1 MFAATDIS
9 NILLN
14 VDCYKH
20 THHAQYPPGT
30 EYISSYIE
38 SRGGAYPVTLF
49 FGLQAYLIET
59 LSKPI
64 TLENI
69 LDAEYICKE
78 QRVPFDRNLWLELL
92 EDHDGYLPVEIE
104 AVPEGTIVPTRNVLV
119 QLVNTDPK
127 YYWVTSFFETALI
140 RAVWYPTTVATLSWM
155 CKQVVRQAL
164 ERSSDTPELT
174 RLCVHDYGQRGVS
187 SQESAALGGMAH
199 LVNFDQSDT
208 VTGVLAAKRWYN
220 AAGAPGGSG
229 PFHEHAG
236 VCAWGRDREVEAMRR
251 LFEAFGDHTH
261 VGLLTDT
268 FDHDNNVLNILGG
281 ELKEQIQSFPGL
293 VLIRGDSGDPVQVV
307 SDTVEMLMD
316 RFGSDM
322 NSKGYKVLPPNIKA
336 VHGDGLTLGSLRR
349 IYDELERRGLAADNA
364 LFGMG
369 GGLLQQVNRDTV
381 NFGQKAN
388 AAKINGEWIDLAK
401 TPTRSEMKR
410 SKPGRLALIKVDDEY
425 RTVRQEDASPEE
437 NLLVPVFRNGKLL
450 RTWGFD
456 EVIARSEAE
465 VPASYYA
472 DADADVPAPE
482 QAVAT
487 A

>member
-1 MFAATDIS
+1 MYKATDIH

-30 EYISSYIE
+30 EYVSSYIE
-38 SRGGAYPVTLF
+38 SRHGAFPVTLF
-49 FGLQAYLIET
+49 FGLQAYLMET

-78 QRVPFDRNLWLELL
+78 QRVPFDKQKWLELL
-92 EDHDGYLPVEIE
+92 QDHDGYLPVEIE
-104 AVPEGTIVPTRNVLV
+104 AVPEGTVLPTRNVLV

-155 CKQVVRQAL
+155 CKQIVRQAL
-164 ERSSDTPELT
+164 ERSSDTPEMVRMCL
-174 RLCVHDYGQRGVS
+174 HDYGQRGVS

-208 VTGVLAAKRWYN
+208 VTGALAAKRWYN
-220 AAGAPGGSG
+220 AAGSPGGSG
-229 PFHEHAG
+229 PFQEHAG
-236 VCAWGRDREVEAMRR
+236 VCAWGRDREVEAMRH
-251 LFEAFGDHTH
+251 LFDTFGDHGL

-268 FDHDNNVLNILGG
+268 FDHDYFVKTIVGV
-281 ELKEQIQSFPGL
+281 ELKERIQSYPGL
-293 VLIRGDSGDPVQVV
+293 VAVRSDSGDPVQVV
-307 SDTVEMLMD
+307 SDTVEMLMES
-316 RFGSDM
+316 FGSTT
-322 NSKGYKVLPPNIKA
+322 NSKGYKILPPNIKA
-336 VHGDGLTLGSLRR
+336 VHGDGLNFNSLRE
-349 IYDELERRGLAADNA
+349 IYEELERRGLAADNA

-369 GGLLQQVNRDTV
+369 GGLLQHVNRDTL

-388 AAKINGEWIDLAK
+388 AARINGQWMEISK
-401 TPTRSEMKR
+401 TPTGSEMKR
-410 SKPGRLALIKVDDEY
+410 SKPGRLALTRVDGEY
-425 RTVRQEDASPEE
+425 RTVPRAEVAPED
-437 NLLVPVFRNGKLL
+437 NVLVPVFRNGKLL
-450 RTWGFD
+450 QAWDFA
-456 EVIARSEAE
+456 EVIARSEVE
-465 VPASYYA
+465 VPAWYCGSVRA
-472 DADADVPAPE
+472 DE
-482 QAVAT
+482 QTLAT